1 MEELLRRI
9 LDETIQSQALRGQP
23 LTTEEIKV
31 PEDVSF
37 LFSIRYEIEKELRR
51 IWHERFGLQE
61 NRRPVSVNQPMQ
73 SLLNAELMNPTLARV
88 VREVY
93 SVCSPAIHGEDVS
106 DSQVKFVRDIAPELL
121 ASLKAI

>member
-1 MEELLRRI
+1 LEELLRRI

-73 SLLNAELMNPTLARV
+73 SLLNAELMNPALARV

-93 SVCSPAIHGEDVS
+93 SMCSPAIHGEDVS